1 MKRGGTMTGAV
12 SLVMIFCV
20 LCMAVFAVLTLSTA
34 VREQSLAELTAQRA
48 AEYYE
53 ADLQATSIAAAV
65 IAGEPVET
73 TEVSYSFDPE
83 GIEASYTV
91 PAGGDLLLEVRLL
104 LTGSTY
110 EILTWRTV
118 YAGDWTP
125 DTSMNLFDV
134 DVFF

>member
-34 VREQSLAELTAQRA
+34 VREQGLAELTAQRA

-53 ADLQATSIAAAV
+53 ADRQAAAIAAAL
-65 IAGEPVET
+65 IAGEAVEAD
-73 TEVSYSFDPE
+73 VSYELTGE
-83 GIEASYTV
+83 GAVASYVV
-91 PAGGDLLLEVRLL
+91 PAGGELLLEVRLL
-104 LTGSTY
+104 LTGSEY
-110 EILTWRTV
+110 EVLAWRTI

-125 DTSMNLFDV
+125 DNSMELLDL

>member
-34 VREQSLAELTAQRA
+34 VREQGLADLTAQRA

-53 ADLQATSIAAAV
+53 ADRQAAEIAAAL
-65 IAGEPVET
+65 IAGEAVEAD
-73 TEVSYSFDPE
+73 VSYELTGE
-83 GIEASYTV
+83 GAVASYVV
-91 PAGGDLLLEVRLL
+91 PAGGELLLEVRLL
-104 LTGSTY
+104 LTGSEY
-110 EILTWRTV
+110 EVLAWRTIYV
-118 YAGDWTP
+118 GDWTP
-125 DTSMNLFDV
+125 DNSMELLDL

>member
-34 VREQSLAELTAQRA
+34 VREQGLAELTAQRA

-53 ADLQATSIAAAV
+53 ADRQAAEIAAAL
-65 IAGEPVET
+65 IAGEAVEDA
-73 TEVSYSFDPE
+73 EVSYSFVPE
-83 GIEASYTV
+83 GTEASYTV
-91 PAGGDLLLEVRLL
+91 PAGGELLLEVRLL
-104 LTGSTY
+104 LTGSGY
-110 EILTWRTV
+110 EVLTWRTI
-118 YAGDWTP
+118 YAGDWVP
-125 DTSMNLFDV
+125 DDTMELLDL

>member
-53 ADLQATSIAAAV
+53 ADRQATSIAAAV
-65 IAGEPVET
+65 IAGEPVEN
-73 TEVSYSFDPE
+73 TEVSYNFVQI
-83 GIEASYTV
+83 GRAHV
-91 PAGGDLLLEVRLL
+91 
-104 LTGSTY
+104 
-110 EILTWRTV
+110 
-118 YAGDWTP
+118 
-125 DTSMNLFDV
+125 
-134 DVFF
+134 

>member
-34 VREQSLAELTAQRA
+34 VREQGLAELTAQRA

-53 ADLQATSIAAAV
+53 ADRQAAEIAAAL
-65 IAGEPVET
+65 IAGEAVEAD
-73 TEVSYSFDPE
+73 VSYELTGE
-83 GIEASYTV
+83 GAVASYVV
-91 PAGGDLLLEVRLL
+91 PAGGELLLEVRLL
-104 LTGSTY
+104 LTGSEY
-110 EILTWRTV
+110 EVLAWRTIYV
-118 YAGDWTP
+118 GDWTP
-125 DTSMNLFDV
+125 DNSMELLDL

>member
-34 VREQSLAELTAQRA
+34 VREQGLAELTAQRA

-53 ADLQATSIAAAV
+53 ADRQAAGIAAAL
-65 IAGEPVET
+65 IAGEAVEG
-73 TEVSYSFDPE
+73 TEVSYSFVPE
-83 GIEASYTV
+83 GMEASYTV
-91 PAGGDLLLEVRLL
+91 PAGGELLLEVRLL
-104 LTGSTY
+104 LTGSGY
-110 EILTWRTV
+110 EVLAWRTV
-118 YAGDWTP
+118 YAGDWVP
-125 DTSMNLFDV
+125 DDTMELLDL

>member
-53 ADLQATSIAAAV
+53 ADCQAVEIARAI
-65 IAGEPVET
+65 IAGEAVEAD
-73 TEVSYSFDPE
+73 VSYELTGE
-83 GIEASYTV
+83 GAVASYVV
-91 PAGGDLLLEVRLL
+91 PAGGELLLEVRLL
-104 LTGSTY
+104 VNGADSQV
-110 EILTWRTV
+110 LTWRTI
-118 YAGDWTP
+118 YAGDWVP
-125 DTSMNLFDV
+125 DTTMELFNI

>member
-20 LCMAVFAVLTLSTA
+20 LCMAVFAVLTLATA
-34 VREQSLAELTAQRA
+34 VREQGLADLTAQRA

-53 ADLQATSIAAAV
+53 ADRQAAEIAAAL
-65 IAGEPVET
+65 IAGEAVEAD
-73 TEVSYSFDPE
+73 VSYELTGE
-83 GIEASYTV
+83 GAVASYVV
-91 PAGGDLLLEVRLL
+91 PAGGELLLEVRLL
-104 LTGSTY
+104 LTGSEY
-110 EILTWRTV
+110 EVLAWRTI

-125 DTSMNLFDV
+125 DNSMELLDL

>member
-34 VREQSLAELTAQRA
+34 VREQGLAELTAQRA

-53 ADLQATSIAAAV
+53 ADRQAAAIAAAL
-65 IAGEPVET
+65 IAGEAVEAD
-73 TEVSYSFDPE
+73 VSYELTGE
-83 GIEASYTV
+83 GAVASYVV
-91 PAGGDLLLEVRLL
+91 PAGGELLLEVRLL
-104 LTGSTY
+104 LTGSEY
-110 EILTWRTV
+110 EVLAWRTIYV
-118 YAGDWTP
+118 GDWTP
-125 DTSMNLFDV
+125 DNSMELLDL

>member
-1 MKRGGTMTGAV
+1 MRRGGGVSGAV

-34 VREQSLAELTAQRA
+34 VREQGLADLTAQRA

-53 ADLQATSIAAAV
+53 ADRQAAEIAAAL
-65 IAGEPVET
+65 IAGEAVEAD
-73 TEVSYSFDPE
+73 VSYELTGE
-83 GIEASYTV
+83 GAVASYVV
-91 PAGGDLLLEVRLL
+91 PAGGELLLEVRLL
-104 LTGSTY
+104 LTGSEY
-110 EILTWRTV
+110 EVLAWRTI

-125 DTSMNLFDV
+125 DNSMELLDL

>member
-20 LCMAVFAVLTLSTA
+20 LCMAVFAVLTLATA
-34 VREQSLAELTAQRA
+34 VREQGLAELTAQRA

-53 ADLQATSIAAAV
+53 ADRQAAEIAAAL
-65 IAGEPVET
+65 IAGEAVEAD
-73 TEVSYSFDPE
+73 VSYELTGE
-83 GIEASYTV
+83 GAVASYVV
-91 PAGGDLLLEVRLL
+91 PAGGELLLEVRLL
-104 LTGSTY
+104 LTGSEY
-110 EILTWRTV
+110 EVLAWRTI

-125 DTSMNLFDV
+125 DNSMELLDL

>member
-34 VREQSLAELTAQRA
+34 VREQGLADLTAQRA

-53 ADLQATSIAAAV
+53 ADRQAAEIAAAL
-65 IAGEPVET
+65 IAGEAVEAD
-73 TEVSYSFDPE
+73 VSYELTGE
-83 GIEASYTV
+83 GAVASYVV
-91 PAGGDLLLEVRLL
+91 PAGGELLLEVRLL
-104 LTGSTY
+104 LTGSEY
-110 EILTWRTV
+110 EVLAWRTI

-125 DTSMNLFDV
+125 DNSMELLDL